1 MRNTAIAALAGALAT
16 ATMLA
21 GTPAEASPR
30 DTHFDNGNRCA
41 ATFNNLIGLA
51 DGQVE
56 IVITRSNSRD
66 VLLTERLP
74 GASSD
79 AFVELAK
86 RATHVDG
93 VERFFDRALGW
104 IPLVGALFQETPG
117 YTVTKHGS
125 ETRDVLCAQAAQQ
138 QLAEARSIIDQFRT
152 SNIITGAAR
161 TLRENCVAADDCD
174 TPAVT
179 APVRRSDV
187 QVTELP
193 PVQYENV
200 LTTPQRVIQ
209 IGIPCDCVYGER
221 IARQLLLQLAEK
233 YEGQARV
240 VFYENKQLS
249 QKDTDGNMYSRYAFS
264 VVDIYPDGRVVNLTQ
279 PAVFT
284 SVNGQLTKGLP
295 MNAANLALGATG
307 LVERGNIDA
316 FAYLSQAMNQP
327 KPEVTVR
334 RAVSGPRR

>member
-1 MRNTAIAALAGALAT
+1 MRNLAFAAVAGALA
-16 ATMLA
+16 ASTMLA
-21 GTPAEASPR
+21 SPAEASPR
-30 DTHFDNGNRCA
+30 DNGFDNGNRCT
-41 ATFNNLIGLA
+41 ATFNNLVGLA

-104 IPLVGALFQETPG
+104 IPLIGALFQETPG

-138 QLAEARSIIDQFRT
+138 QIVEARAIIDQFRT
-152 SNIITGAAR
+152 SNIITNAAR

-174 TPAVT
+174 TPAAT
-179 APVRRSDV
+179 APVRRSDIE
-187 QVTELP
+187 VTQLP
-193 PVQYENV
+193 PIQYENV
-200 LTTPQRVIQ
+200 LTSPQRVIQ

-221 IARQLLLQLAEK
+221 IARKLLLQLAEQ

-249 QKDTDGNMYSRYAFS
+249 QKDADGNMYSRYAFS

-279 PAVFT
+279 PAIFT
-284 SVNGQLTKGLP
+284 SVNGELTKGLP
-295 MNAANLALGATG
+295 MTPANLARGATG
-307 LVERGNIDA
+307 LVTGGNIDA

-327 KPEVTVR
+327 KPQVTVR
-334 RAVSGPRR
+334 RAVRAPGG